1 MNNLKVGLEGA
12 AKVVPRNGL
21 DALRDVLHPVTE
33 AAVGV
38 EDRPVGALVEE
49 ELKLALHRRLQT
61 ANEGGAA
68 GGAAEEAAFSADKVI
83 FLLLLI
89 FLRLGNAVWIV
100 RRFFA

>member
-1 MNNLKVGLEGA
+1 MDHLKVGLEGA
-12 AKVVPRNGL
+12 AKVVPRDGL
-21 DALRDVLHPVTE
+21 DALRDVFHPVAK

-83 FLLLLI
+83 FLLLI